1 MGDTKMATMLT
12 VIVVVS
18 VAAIGVA
25 EGQSTP
31 SCASKLVPCAS
42 YMNSTNPPSS
52 CCDPLR
58 EAVTNELQCLC
69 NLYETPGLLESF
81 GINVTQA
88 LHLTAACKI
97 PGDLSACRATAPT
110 SSSTPPPP
118 GESGNDVGR
127 IASTGA
133 SGLLL
138 LWAFMMTY

>member
-1 MGDTKMATMLT
+1 MGDTKMAAMLT
-12 VIVVVS
+12 VMVA
-18 VAAIGVA
+18 VAAAIRVA
-25 EGQSTP
+25 EGQPTP
-31 SCASKLVPCAS
+31 SCASKLVPCAN

-58 EAVTNELQCLC
+58 EAVTNELPCLC
-69 NLYETPGLLESF
+69 NLYKSGFLESL

-88 LHLTAACKI
+88 LNLSATCKI
-97 PGDLSACRATAPT
+97 PGDLSACTATAPT
-110 SSSTPPPP
+110 SSTTPPPP
-118 GESGNDVGR
+118 GQPGNDVGR